1 MPSRSTSSVHIGVPV
16 ALIVGSCMSLQF
28 GAALAVQLFPD
39 LGTWGVTSLRLTIAA
54 LVLVIIARP
63 RVMSYT
69 RDQWIAIGWFGV
81 SLAGMNGFFYAS
93 LAWLPLGPA
102 VALEFIGPLLLAA
115 LLTRQRVD
123 VAWVGLAA
131 VGVALF
137 GIDSAIGSEPL
148 NLLGVGLVLIAAV
161 FWMLYIRASARV
173 GSTIPGI
180 GGLAMALVVA
190 SVLLIPF
197 GVPTI
202 TTLVSRP
209 ELLWLAVGTAIF
221 ASVVPYTLELSALRR
236 LPQRVFGVLI
246 SLEPVFAA
254 LFGWILLAQNIGAM
268 KIAGIALIV
277 AASIGIALAARG
289 KTNPQLDRVLT
300 GAIPTVT
307 GALPIVSRDD

>member
-1 MPSRSTSSVHIGVPV
+1 MPSSSRPSAHIGVPV

-54 LVLVIIARP
+54 LVLVVIARP
-63 RVMSYT
+63 RILSYT
-69 RDQWIAIGWFGV
+69 RAQWIAIGWFGL

-115 LLTRQRVD
+115 LLTRRGVD
-123 VAWVGLAA
+123 FAWVGLAIA
-131 VGVALF
+131 GVALF
-137 GIDSAIGSEPL
+137 AVDGVIGSDPL
-148 NLLGVGLVLIAAV
+148 DLIGVGLVLVAAA

-173 GSTIPGI
+173 GSLIPGI
-180 GGLAMALVVA
+180 GGLAMALVIA
-190 SVLLIPF
+190 AVLLLPF
-197 GVPTI
+197 GIPTI
-202 TTLVSRP
+202 TTLAARP
-209 ELLWLAVGTAIF
+209 ELLWLAVGTAVF

-254 LFGWILLAQNIGAM
+254 LFGWILLAQNISIM

-277 AASIGIALAARG
+277 AASIGIAVAARK
-289 KTNPQLDRVLT
+289 KTSPQLDRVLT
-300 GAIPTVT
+300 GSIPTVT
-307 GALPIVSRDD
+307 GALPIVARDE